1 MEQAEVKYAPGMR
14 IIVRGEEWMVKKV
27 ETNSLGNQ
35 TLYVIGLSQ
44 LVKDYE
50 SMFLVDV
57 ENDIEIVDP
66 AKVTLVPDDSA
77 FFRKSKVYIESQW
90 RSKIPTDNKIHIGN
104 KAAMDLMSYQLEP
117 AQMALN
123 KTRQRILIADTVGLG
138 KTLEA
143 GILMSELIAR
153 GKGNPICASGTDLAI
168 YEAAGKEKLL
178 AERANIGKIARGD
191 IAVTG
196 AYSLNA
202 KYIIHTVG
210 PVWTDGLHHEFEI
223 LEDCYR
229 KSLQKALELKCESI
243 AFPLISTGVYGFPKD
258 KALQIAVSVF
268 SQFLTENEIEIIL
281 VVFDKRSFQ
290 LSSQIV
296 GDIDS
301 YIDANYVRESHR
313 KEYPVRSRSGARRRE
328 LSEEAFY
335 EEMLQRE
342 AEDNYP
348 LEEDTG
354 VAQPCMLSADI
365 SLENQLAN
373 IGVSFHD
380 KLFELIDEAH
390 IDNKDVWKRANLD
403 RKHFSKIQCD
413 QNYHPKKKT
422 VMALCIAL
430 QLDLE
435 QSKDLLAR
443 ADWAFSPSSKVDLIV
458 QKAIIDKQYDI
469 MQLNVTLFK
478 YTNEILGV

>member
-1 MEQAEVKYAPGMR
+1 MPFK
-14 IIVRGEEWMVKKV
+14 IVR
-27 ETNSLGNQ
+27 
-35 TLYVIGLSQ
+35 
-44 LVKDYE
+44 
-50 SMFLVDV
+50 
-57 ENDIEIVDP
+57 NDITKIKADVIVNTANP
-66 AKVTLVPDDSA
+66 
-77 FFRKSKVYIESQW
+77 
-90 RSKIPTDNKIHIGN
+90 
-104 KAAMDLMSYQLEP
+104 
-117 AQMALN
+117 
-123 KTRQRILIADTVGLG
+123 
-138 KTLEA
+138 
-143 GILMSELIAR
+143 
-153 GKGNPICASGTDLAI
+153 NPICASGTDLAI

-178 AERANIGKIARGD
+178 AERAGIGKIARGD

-196 AYSLNA
+196 AYNLKA

-210 PVWTDGLHHEFEI
+210 PVWTDGKNHEFEI
-223 LEDCYR
+223 LENCYR
-229 KSLQKALELKCESI
+229 KSLQKALELECERI
-243 AFPLISTGVYGFPKD
+243 AFPLISAGVYGFPKD

-268 SQFLTENEIEIIL
+268 SQFLTENEMEIIL

-290 LSSQIV
+290 LSGQIV
-296 GDIDS
+296 GNIDS
-301 YIDANYVRESHR
+301 YIDANYVREIHR
-313 KEYPVRSRSGARRRE
+313 KEYPLRSRRSTRIKE
-328 LSEEAFY
+328 LAEEDFN

-342 AEDNYP
+342 EDNYP
-348 LEEDTG
+348 LEEMTDTG
-354 VAQPCMLSADI
+354 MTELLMPLENI
-365 SLENQLAN
+365 SLEDQQAN

-380 KLFELIDEAH
+380 KLFELINEAH
-390 IDNKDVWKRANLD
+390 LDNKDVWKRANLD

>member
-1 MEQAEVKYAPGMR
+1 MPFK
-14 IIVRGEEWMVKKV
+14 IVR
-27 ETNSLGNQ
+27 
-35 TLYVIGLSQ
+35 
-44 LVKDYE
+44 
-50 SMFLVDV
+50 
-57 ENDIEIVDP
+57 NDITKVKADVIVNTANP
-66 AKVTLVPDDSA
+66 
-77 FFRKSKVYIESQW
+77 
-90 RSKIPTDNKIHIGN
+90 
-104 KAAMDLMSYQLEP
+104 
-117 AQMALN
+117 
-123 KTRQRILIADTVGLG
+123 
-138 KTLEA
+138 
-143 GILMSELIAR
+143 
-153 GKGNPICASGTDLAI
+153 NPICASGTDLAI

-223 LEDCYR
+223 LEHCYR

-243 AFPLISTGVYGFPKD
+243 AFPLILTGVYGFPKD

-268 SQFLTENEIEIIL
+268 SQFLTENEMEIIL

-290 LSSQIV
+290 LSGQIV

-301 YIDANYVRESHR
+301 YIDANYVREIHR
-313 KEYPVRSRSGARRRE
+313 KEYPLRSRRSTHVKE
-328 LSEEAFY
+328 LAEEDFN

-342 AEDNYP
+342 EDNYP
-348 LEEDTG
+348 LEEMTDTG
-354 VAQPCMLSADI
+354 MTELLMPLENI
-365 SLENQLAN
+365 SLEDQLAN

-390 IDNKDVWKRANLD
+390 LDNKDVWKRANLD

-435 QSKDLLAR
+435 QSRDLLAR

>member
-1 MEQAEVKYAPGMR
+1 MPFK
-14 IIVRGEEWMVKKV
+14 IVR
-27 ETNSLGNQ
+27 
-35 TLYVIGLSQ
+35 
-44 LVKDYE
+44 
-50 SMFLVDV
+50 
-57 ENDIEIVDP
+57 NDITKVKADVIVNTANP
-66 AKVTLVPDDSA
+66 
-77 FFRKSKVYIESQW
+77 
-90 RSKIPTDNKIHIGN
+90 
-104 KAAMDLMSYQLEP
+104 
-117 AQMALN
+117 
-123 KTRQRILIADTVGLG
+123 
-138 KTLEA
+138 
-143 GILMSELIAR
+143 
-153 GKGNPICASGTDLAI
+153 NPICASGTDLAI

-178 AERANIGKIARGD
+178 EERESIGKIARGD

-196 AYSLNA
+196 AYNLKA

-210 PVWTDGLHHEFEI
+210 PVWTDGKHHEFEI
-223 LEDCYR
+223 LENCYQ
-229 KSLQKALELKCESI
+229 KSLQKALKLECESI
-243 AFPLISTGVYGFPKD
+243 AFPLIATGAYGFPKD

-268 SQFLTENEIEIIL
+268 SRFLTENEMEIIL

-290 LSSQIV
+290 LSGQIV

-301 YIDANYVRESHR
+301 YIDANYVREIRR
-313 KEYPVRSRSGARRRE
+313 KEYPIRSRRSTRIKE
-328 LSEEAFY
+328 LAEEDFN

-342 AEDNYP
+342 EDNYP
-348 LEEDTG
+348 LEEMTDTG
-354 VAQPCMLSADI
+354 MTELFMPLENI
-365 SLENQLAN
+365 SLEDQLAN

-380 KLFELIDEAH
+380 KLFELIEEAH
-390 IDNKDVWKRANLD
+390 LDNKDVWKRANLD

-430 QLDLE
+430 HLDLE
-435 QSKDLLAR
+435 QSRDLLAR